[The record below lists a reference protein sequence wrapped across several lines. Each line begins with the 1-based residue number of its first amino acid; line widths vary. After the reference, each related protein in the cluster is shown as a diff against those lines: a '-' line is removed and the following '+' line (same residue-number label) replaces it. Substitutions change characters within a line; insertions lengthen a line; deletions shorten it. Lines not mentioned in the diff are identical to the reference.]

1 MLQHNVTLRKVTS
14 EDVTRIRQW
23 LEDEEVSESWFG
35 RYSYGD
41 PAHLGYHPVEVEH
54 ASEEQWERIFNNP
67 EHRIMSIYSEEGE
80 HIGEV
85 HIAIEESL
93 GDGQVSVLIGRK
105 DLWHQ
110 GYGTSSM
117 KATLE
122 VAFDEYGLYRV
133 WADIPEYNTAALTL
147 FTHLGFVH
155 EGTLR
160 KSRPHEGSR
169 FDSVVMGM
177 LATEY
182 TKRAKDESAEAQ
194 TV

>member
-1 MLQHNVTLRKVTS
+1 M
-14 EDVTRIRQW
+14 
-23 LEDEEVSESWFG
+23 G
-35 RYSYGD
+35 RFSYGY
-41 PAHLGYHPVEVEH
+41 PADLCNLPVEIEQ

-67 EHRIMSIYSEEGE
+67 GHRIMSIYSEEGE

-122 VAFDEYGLYRV
+122 MAFDAYGLYRV
-133 WADIPEYNTAALTL
+133 WADIPEYNTAALTM

-182 TKRAKDESAEAQ
+182 TKRAKDGSAEAQ